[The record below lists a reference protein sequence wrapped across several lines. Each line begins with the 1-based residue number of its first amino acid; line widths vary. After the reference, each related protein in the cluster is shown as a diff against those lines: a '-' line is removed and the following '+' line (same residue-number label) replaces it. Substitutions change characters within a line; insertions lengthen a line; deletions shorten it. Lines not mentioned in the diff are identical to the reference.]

1 MIVFRCTH
9 VKWGQN
15 SSMQTKV
22 IALLVLFNQMAQVM
36 EMIFLS
42 PTEIQA
48 GCWVGLH
55 IVLVTVT
62 RTGTTLLNWNT
73 L

>member
-22 IALLVLFNQMAQVM
+22 IALLVLFNQMSQVM

-48 GCWVGLH
+48 GC
-55 IVLVTVT
+55 
-62 RTGTTLLNWNT
+62 
-73 L
+73 

>member
-22 IALLVLFNQMAQVM
+22 IALLVLFNQMSQVM
-36 EMIFLS
+36 EIIFLS
-42 PTEIQA
+42 PTELSSRLLGRPA
-48 GCWVGLH
+48 YCASYCNEDRDH
-55 IVLVTVT
+55 
-62 RTGTTLLNWNT
+62 TT
-73 L
+73 